1 MSTLKRLRI
10 AIVGAGMGG
19 LTTAAAL
26 RRFGF
31 QATVYEQA
39 ARFTRVGAGI
49 QMSPNAMQALRG
61 LGIEGQIRRIGFRP
75 AVWSNREWDTG
86 AVKFD
91 LPLGKDAERRYGAPY
106 LQMHRGDLHNV
117 LVDAV
122 PADWLRLG
130 KQLVNATSGSGGV
143 RLAFADGEAAEADL
157 LIGADG
163 VQSRV
168 REIMLGTEAPVATG
182 RVAYR
187 GTFPASRLERPI
199 GPCTKWWGEDRHI
212 VIYYIT
218 KNQDEV
224 YFVTSLPD
232 PEWVAESWSATGDM
246 DVVRAAFAGFHAEV
260 RGALDAAPTVHRWAI
275 LERAPL
281 AQWHTN
287 DMALLGDAAHPM
299 TPYMAQGAAM
309 SMEDGVILAR
319 ALDSAPD
326 LPAALACYQAIRQDR
341 AAEVQATSHA
351 NAWMREATDPAWC
364 YGYNAWTTALR
375 L

>member
-1 MSTLKRLRI
+1 MNTLKGMRI

-26 RRFGF
+26 RKFGF
-31 QATVYEQA
+31 QARVYEQA
-39 ARFTRVGAGI
+39 TRFSRVGAGI
-49 QMSPNAMQALRG
+49 QMSPNAMQTLRG
-61 LGIEGQIRRIGFRP
+61 LGIEGQVRRIGFRP

-91 LPLGKDAERRYGAPY
+91 LSLGKDAEQRFGAPY
-106 LQMHRGDLHNV
+106 LQMHRGDLHDV

-122 PADWLRLG
+122 PADWLHLG
-130 KQLVNATSGSGGV
+130 KQLVDAAPGPGGV
-143 RLAFADGEAAEADL
+143 RLAFADGETAEADL

-168 REIMLGTEAPVATG
+168 REIMLGPEAPTATG

-187 GTFPASRLERPI
+187 GTFPANRLERPI

-218 KNQDEV
+218 RNQDEV

-246 DVVRAAFAGFHAEV
+246 DVVRKAFAGFHPEV
-260 RGALDAAPTVHRWAI
+260 RRALDAAPTVHRWAI
-275 LERAPL
+275 LERTPL
-281 AQWHTN
+281 AQWHAN
-287 DMALLGDAAHPM
+287 GMALLGDAAHPM

-319 ALDSAPD
+319 ALAQATD
-326 LPAALACYQAIRQDR
+326 LPAALGCYQAIRQDR
-341 AAEVQATSHA
+341 AAEVQAISHA

-364 YGYNAWTTALR
+364 YGYNAWTTPLQ